1 VNEANR
7 PGGAAAILPEP
18 AASQASS
25 APSARTEDWRILAV
39 LGPYR
44 LLLVT
49 TLLTLYRSGL
59 VPSTF
64 DQIRQPTFYYG
75 CLTYALIAL
84 FLLLFGVYRTPSLR
98 VQAHLHL
105 AADVVMIGALV
116 FGTGGIDSGLGI
128 LLIPPVVGGGLVL
141 RPRLAAVHAAV
152 ATLAMLGAEALN
164 QLATRSPDSSEY
176 TQAGLLGLMFFVSS
190 LVANTVA
197 QRARR
202 SEAVAAKV
210 GSEYISLSR
219 LSENVIE
226 AMHTGVLVVDADDR
240 IRSTNAAAR
249 RLLGAELLGG
259 ATTAGAAPE
268 LHALLQAWRTG
279 GRASSASLQVTGSGR
294 EVSVRLTRLGWGAAA
309 QVLVMLEDVAQLR
322 EQAQQIKLAALG
334 RLSAGI
340 AHEIRNPLSAIT
352 QAGQLLAESEQMH
365 GENRRLLAMIQRH
378 AARIERIVR
387 DVLDLSRRDPS
398 RQANLRLRQWLI
410 QTVALYHESHPRESR
425 PIELTDVPAEAQI
438 RFDPEHLQQVLFNL
452 WDNSFES
459 GARSGRP
466 VLVTLCA
473 TRSRDGDAIQLD
485 VADNGPGIAQDL
497 QERVFEPFFTTNPNG
512 TGLGLFL
519 CRELCE
525 YNQARLRHLPGVQGA
540 TFRIRFAVPPAA
552 AATLP
557 DEPSHA

>member
-1 VNEANR
+1 M
-7 PGGAAAILPEP
+7 EP
-18 AASQASS
+18 AANQASG

-59 VPSTF
+59 VPSAF
-64 DQIRQPTFYYG
+64 EQIRQPTFYYG

-84 FLLLFGVYRTPSLR
+84 LLLLFGVYRVPSLR
-98 VQAHLHL
+98 MQAHLHL
-105 AADVVMIGALV
+105 AADALMIGALV

-128 LLIPPVVGGGLVL
+128 LLLPPVVGGGLVL

-152 ATLAMLGAEALN
+152 ATLAMLGAEALS
-164 QLATRSPDSSEY
+164 QLATRAPDSSEY

-210 GSEYISLSR
+210 GSEYMSLSR

-226 AMHTGVLVVDADDR
+226 AMHTGVLVVGADDR
-240 IRSTNAAAR
+240 IRTANAAAR
-249 RLLGAELLGG
+249 RLLGSEMLGG
-259 ATTAGAAPE
+259 ATAARAAPE
-268 LHALLQAWRTG
+268 LHALLGEWRAG
-279 GRASSASLQVTGSGR
+279 GCEASASLQVTGSGR
-294 EVSVRLTRLGWGAAA
+294 EVSVRLTRLGWGANA
-309 QVLVMLEDVAQLR
+309 QVLVMLEDSAQLR

-398 RQANLRLRQWLI
+398 RQATLPLRQWLM
-410 QTVALYHESHPRESR
+410 QTVALYHESYPRDSR
-425 PIELTDVPAEAQI
+425 PIGLAHVPVGIDI

-459 GARSGRP
+459 GLRSGRP
-466 VLVTLCA
+466 VAVTLRA
-473 TRSRDGDAIQLD
+473 TRSRDGDAVQLD
-485 VADNGPGIAQDL
+485 VADNGPGIAREL
-497 QERVFEPFFTTNPNG
+497 QERVFEPFFTTGPGG

-525 YNQARLRHLPGVQGA
+525 YNQARLSYLPSPQGA
-540 TFRIRFAVPPAA
+540 SFRIRCAVPPAA
-552 AATLP
+552 PALPP
-557 DEPSHA
+557 DESQHV